1 MKVVI
6 FTVRYFLFS
15 IVLFATVA
23 ITVVVFFFCVGER
36 KQCGNY
42 KLEKN

>member
-15 IVLFATVA
+15 ILLLSIVA
-23 ITVVVFFFCVGER
+23 IAVVVFFCVTKR